1 MIKSSKSEAEN
12 SPNSCTTSQQASTT
26 SSESPNIATLE
37 LGGIIIDIPSIE
49 GKKLSRVLS
58 EVDGIVESELRKQ
71 GSTGWE
77 QGVLGRE
84 EAVKIGKAKSSQI
97 DEQNGVTSPKAA
109 NEVRRR
115 ISKFFSGS
123 TDKVD

>member
-1 MIKSSKSEAEN
+1 MIESSKSEAAN

-26 SSESPNIATLE
+26 SRESLNIATLE
-37 LGGIIIDIPSIE
+37 LGGVVINIPSIQ

-58 EVDGIVESELRKQ
+58 EVDDIVESELRKQ

-77 QGVLGRE
+77 QGVRGRQ